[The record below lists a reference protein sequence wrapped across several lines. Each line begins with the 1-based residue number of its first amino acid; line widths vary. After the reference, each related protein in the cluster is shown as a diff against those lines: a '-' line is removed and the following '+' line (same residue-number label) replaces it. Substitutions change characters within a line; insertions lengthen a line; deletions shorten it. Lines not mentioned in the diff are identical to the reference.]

1 MGLIEPV
8 GSEAMRPNRW
18 MRRAFLAAT
27 CIVPVTLTGTS
38 SAQAQDEI
46 AAYAAKGKELFFERV
61 SCWICHGEN
70 ADGLIGPSLRHG
82 PTPMDIQV
90 QLDSNPQMAVIV
102 AELNPDAEDLVAIA
116 SYIRDMTEN
125 PVSAAEM
132 TDWRTSLAA
141 MHGDQ
146 CCRPMPRYGLRI
158 AIRLVVQ
165 IQSFDTVL
173 AEWPQRAKMGSLKRG
188 YDVQLLETFEA
199 GEQVFHPEPDK
210 PVDSVTR
217 TR

>member
-1 MGLIEPV
+1 
-8 GSEAMRPNRW
+8 MRPNRW

-125 PVSAAEM
+125 PVRCLTGSAAAC
-132 TDWRTSLAA
+132 TR
-141 MHGDQ
+141 Q
-146 CCRPMPRYGLRI
+146 CCRPMRVTSTSSAVVMDWAVEQAWVQRPVWPSGQHPGRLR
-158 AIRLVVQ
+158 LC
-165 IQSFDTVL
+165 
-173 AEWPQRAKMGSLKRG
+173 
-188 YDVQLLETFEA
+188 
-199 GEQVFHPEPDK
+199 
-210 PVDSVTR
+210 
-217 TR
+217 